1 MTTATVENRI
11 LKVEVGTAVEN
22 AAGRTEKLLPSDWDR
37 AAFRFPNP
45 IPGWE
50 AKHAIACNVAITG
63 RTFQRRKGAYYV
75 KARIEWVGD
84 GEPSTYGDAWI
95 LCNPWNLEYA
105 N

>member
-1 MTTATVENRI
+1 MTTAIIENKI
-11 LKVEVGTAVEN
+11 LTVEVGTAVEN

-50 AKHAIACNVAITG
+50 TKHAIACNVTVTG
-63 RTFQRRKGAYYV
+63 RTFQWRKGAFYV
-75 KARIEWVGD
+75 KARMEWVGD
-84 GEPSTYGDAWI
+84 GEPSTFSEGWI
-95 LCNPWNLEYA
+95 FCNPFKLPNA